1 MAAVRHRTARC
12 MERKLTWAW
21 LARHGMNAAIR
32 LLGGRDCWMGGWAQH
47 TGCSL
52 RIVTERAAEVDP
64 VHQLADD
71 TIESSRDTLNMTCCT
86 AGVRRWHT
94 LILTRMVGRV
104 TAGRAWVWQRV
115 RASQAD
121 CAQASIRVILS
132 HHRDGAKKW
141 RTARP
146 ATAHLL
152 LGWMR
157 LPQTRG
163 RREPCAADQHHHGR
177 VRRHLRRP
185 SRLRT
190 ENSLT

>member
-1 MAAVRHRTARC
+1 MAAVRHCTARC
-12 MERKLTWAW
+12 TERKLTWAW

-94 LILTRMVGRV
+94 LTHTRMVGRV
-104 TAGRAWVWQRV
+104 TAGSCVGVA
-115 RASQAD
+115 A
-121 CAQASIRVILS
+121 CASITSRLCTGQHQGDTIASPRWCQKVENCKACHGSPVARL
-132 HHRDGAKKW
+132 DAAPADP
-141 RTARP
+141 RTAG
-146 ATAHLL
+146 A
-152 LGWMR
+152 MR
-157 LPQTRG
+157 
-163 RREPCAADQHHHGR
+163 
-177 VRRHLRRP
+177 
-185 SRLRT
+185 S
-190 ENSLT
+190 